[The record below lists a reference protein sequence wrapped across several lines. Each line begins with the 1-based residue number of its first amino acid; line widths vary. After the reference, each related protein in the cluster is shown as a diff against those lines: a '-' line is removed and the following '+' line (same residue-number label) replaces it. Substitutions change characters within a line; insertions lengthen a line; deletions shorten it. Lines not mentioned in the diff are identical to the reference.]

1 MRRIVSIVLVVGLVI
16 LQISA
21 ADAQTRR
28 RQINTS
34 GSADKSEPL
43 RWLIDVPTAGTLP
56 RGSFDAEMRVFNQG
70 GVLLGTDVGLSNR
83 LQLGL
88 SYGAEGIIAQGNPV
102 WNPRVEF
109 QVKLQV
115 ITEDVS
121 LPAVAVGFSSQGF
134 GRWID
139 SLDRYEIKS
148 RGFFAV
154 ASKGY
159 LGPGGNFYTGVHGGI
174 NYSMESDVDNDETA
188 NFFFGF
194 DAKLPNDFAILAD
207 YDMALN
213 DDRDTLAL
221 GKGWGYLN
229 VGFRWLFMERMMIEA
244 DVKNIL
250 MNREGVKSLG
260 RELRI
265 LYLEYF

>member
-1 MRRIVSIVLVVGLVI
+1 MRRILISTVLLSCVLFQAV
-16 LQISA
+16 A
-21 ADAQTRR
+21 AEAQTRR
-28 RQINTS
+28 RRSNPPETI
-34 GSADKSEPL
+34 EPV
-43 RWLIDVPTAGTLP
+43 RQLIDMPTAATLP
-56 RGSFDAEMRVFNQG
+56 RATFDGEMRVYSRGGMMIGTNIGLTNQ
-70 GVLLGTDVGLSNR
+70 
-83 LQLGL
+83 LQIGL
-88 SYGAEGIIAQGNPV
+88 SYGADGIISEQEPT

-115 ITEDVS
+115 ITETYS
-121 LPAVAVGFSSQGF
+121 LPAIAVGFNSQGY
-134 GRWID
+134 GSWVD

-148 RGFFAV
+148 RGFYAV

-159 LGPGGNFYTGVHGGI
+159 VGTGGGFYTGVHGGV
-174 NYSMESDVDNDETA
+174 NYSLENDVDGDENI

-194 DAKLPNDFAILAD
+194 DAKFPNDFGLLAE
-207 YDMALN
+207 YDMALD

-229 VGFRWLFMERMMIEA
+229 VGARWLFMERLKIEA
-244 DVKNIL
+244 DLKNL
-250 MNREGVKSLG
+250 LNNRRGVNSFG

>member
-1 MRRIVSIVLVVGLVI
+1 MHRKISWIVLVCLVMVWASGAYG
-16 LQISA
+16 QA
-21 ADAQTRR
+21 RR
-28 RQINTS
+28 RVEIS
-34 GSADKSEPL
+34 RSSSEPI
-43 RWLIDVPTAGTLP
+43 RQLIDLPTAATLP
-56 RGSFDAEMRVFNQG
+56 RGAFDGELRVYADG
-70 GVLLGTDVGLSNR
+70 GVLVGTNIGLSNQ

-88 SYGAEGIIAQGNPV
+88 SYGAEGIISEREPT

-115 ITEDVS
+115 ITENLR
-121 LPAVAVGFSSQGF
+121 LPAIALGYASQGY
-134 GRWID
+134 GSWVE

-148 RGFFAV
+148 RGFYAV

-159 LGPGGNFYTGVHGGI
+159 VGPGGNIYTGLHAGV
-174 NYSMESDVDNDETA
+174 NYSMEHDVDGDENL

-194 DAKLPNDFAILAD
+194 DAKLPNDVALVVE

-229 VGFRWLFMERMMIEA
+229 VGCRWVVIERLMIEA
-244 DVKNIL
+244 SLKNL
-250 MNREGVKSLG
+250 LSNRHGVNSFG

>member
-1 MRRIVSIVLVVGLVI
+1 MHRKISVVLLLGMI
-16 LQISA
+16 L
-21 ADAQTRR
+21 AQASMVEAQSRR
-28 RQINTS
+28 REQIYREE
-34 GSADKSEPL
+34 AEPI
-43 RWLIDVPTAGTLP
+43 RQLIDMPTAATLP
-56 RGSFDAEMRVFNQG
+56 RGAFDAEMRVYADG
-70 GVLLGTDVGLSNR
+70 GVLVGTNIGLSNQ

-88 SYGAEGIIAQGNPV
+88 SYGAEGIISEREPT

-115 ITEDVS
+115 VGENLRI
-121 LPAVAVGFSSQGF
+121 PAIAVGFASQGY
-134 GRWID
+134 GSWVE

-148 RGFFAV
+148 RGFYVV

-159 LGPGGNFYTGVHGGI
+159 LGPGGNIYTGIHGGV
-174 NYSMESDVDNDETA
+174 NYSLEHDVDGDENI

-194 DAKLPNDFAILAD
+194 DAKLPNDVALLVE

-229 VGFRWLFMERMMIEA
+229 VGCRWVVIERLMIEA
-244 DVKNIL
+244 SLKNL
-250 MNREGVKSLG
+250 LNNRHGINSFG